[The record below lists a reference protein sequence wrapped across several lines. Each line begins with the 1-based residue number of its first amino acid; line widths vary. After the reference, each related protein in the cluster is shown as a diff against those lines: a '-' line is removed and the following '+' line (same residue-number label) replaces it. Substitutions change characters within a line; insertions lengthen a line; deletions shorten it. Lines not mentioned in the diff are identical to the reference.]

1 MKKIISFIL
10 LTASAS
16 CTILFAQ
23 AENRLEATNQVRG
36 CRLQLVATNQT
47 TNYRLQVEDNNKIEL
62 SSEGQIRQQAKP
74 TTNCELRTTNCNNSG
89 TDLSCYLMM
98 DPEKLKQLEEGAC
111 LVDEVIEEEGSINH
125 HLTINIEQEA
135 AQTVSHTVE
144 ERIPR
149 EISLTNTH
157 SITDPTSL
165 SLFTETP
172 EATAPVEQSV
182 NSLNG
187 NFIVQVLPIE
197 TMPIPILTGKS
208 LGDRILALPSELIS
222 IFLRS
227 PEKKQAVYKAEHQQT
242 VLELQKKYPD
252 FANNIAVWKQAVEEW
267 SECPI
272 SGKDLRY
279 QYVVAL
285 GVDMPFELYRLV
297 DLSKAMKII
306 EDAIAYRNFLRLA
319 FEKYDQDAQTEEAKI
334 AATRS
339 KIVLLAQL
347 DTINNNLEK
356 LESIADAI
364 IRLSEQRNRCLA
376 LEVHESVDIREQ
388 FCTAARTAEQA
399 ITSYCQFGQKIKE
412 GESTIAYQFRI
423 KGLSLMCNA
432 LKKEYY
438 GHTAM
443 SENETQAENFNK
455 IGTCARKAADL
466 FEKAAQTKSEGK
478 IEVAKAYEQ
487 TARYHFQ
494 TAQAAVDG
502 DTTNANNFS
511 KAAYHISKAAYNLG
525 KVAQI
530 KSEGQTEDTKTYEQT
545 AQYHFQAVQAA
556 VNGDSIQ
563 AKIYS
568 RTKYNILCN

>member
-172 EATAPVEQSV
+172 ETTAPVEQSV

-187 NFIVQVLPIE
+187 NFIVQVLPTE
-197 TMPIPILTGKS
+197 TMPLPILTGKS
-208 LGDRILALPSELIS
+208 LGDCILALPPELIS

-242 VLELQKKYPD
+242 VLELQGKYPQLTYPEL
-252 FANNIAVWKQAVEEW
+252 AQKITAWKGAVEKW

-272 SGKDLRY
+272 PAEKNLRY
-279 QYVVAL
+279 QR
-285 GVDMPFELYRLV
+285 VDVLASTMPPELYRLV
-297 DLSKAMKII
+297 ALSQAMKIM
-306 EDAIAYRNFLRLA
+306 ENTTAYAYYLQRVL
-319 FEKYDQDAQTEEAKI
+319 EKYSKDPKSKAYQAFFFQKI
-334 AATRS
+334 D
-339 KIVLLAQL
+339 IV
-347 DTINNNLEK
+347 NNNIIKLEK
-356 LESIADAI
+356 AADTVI
-364 IRLSEQRNRCLA
+364 TLSEQKNRCLTFA
-376 LEVHESVDIREQ
+376 V
-388 FCTAARTAEQA
+388 
-399 ITSYCQFGQKIKE
+399 
-412 GESTIAYQFRI
+412 IA
-423 KGLSLMCNA
+423 
-432 LKKEYY
+432 
-438 GHTAM
+438 TV
-443 SENETQAENFNK
+443 AEN
-455 IGTCARKAADL
+455 
-466 FEKAAQTKSEGK
+466 
-478 IEVAKAYEQ
+478 
-487 TARYHFQ
+487 
-494 TAQAAVDG
+494 
-502 DTTNANNFS
+502 
-511 KAAYHISKAAYNLG
+511 
-525 KVAQI
+525 
-530 KSEGQTEDTKTYEQT
+530 
-545 AQYHFQAVQAA
+545 
-556 VNGDSIQ
+556 
-563 AKIYS
+563 
-568 RTKYNILCN
+568 